1 MSVHEVRLEA
11 FEGPVELLLYLV
23 RKAELDVCDVPIGRL
38 TDDYLEWVKGAR
50 ELNMEAASDFLVM
63 AAVLMRLKVRSL
75 LPRMKD
81 EELDTPTLTLEQ
93 ILDEFRKYKQVAQVL
108 SEKEAGMR
116 QLWPRPGE
124 TPRARAA
131 ESEDLLVLTAALKR
145 VLSRLEPGK
154 VAQIAPPKVRLE
166 DRIAALR
173 RVMHERRS
181 LDFEEA
187 VTGSTVAE
195 VIVTFIAVLELVRLG
210 EIRVRQEAEFG
221 TIRLELREDPQVTVR
236 PVDGG
241 EAL

>member
-1 MSVHEVRLEA
+1 MSAHEVRLEA

-38 TDDYLEWVKGAR
+38 TDDYLAWIRGAT
-50 ELNMEAASDFLVM
+50 ELNMEAASDFVMM
-63 AAVLMRLKVRSL
+63 AAVLMRLKVRAL

-81 EELDTPTLTLEQ
+81 EELDTPVVTLEQ
-93 ILDEFRKYKQVAQVL
+93 ILDEFRQYRQAARLL
-108 SEKEAGMR
+108 SDKEAGMR

-124 TPRARAA
+124 SLRAQAA

-145 VLSRLEPGK
+145 VLARLEPPRK
-154 VAQIAPPKVRLE
+154 AEIAPPSVRLG

-173 RVMHERRS
+173 RLLRERGG

-187 VTGSTVAE
+187 VTGDTLAE

-210 EIRVRQEAEFG
+210 EVRVRQEAGFG
-221 TIRLELREDPQVTVR
+221 TIRLELRAASVATGNGLP
-236 PVDGG
+236 G
-241 EAL
+241 